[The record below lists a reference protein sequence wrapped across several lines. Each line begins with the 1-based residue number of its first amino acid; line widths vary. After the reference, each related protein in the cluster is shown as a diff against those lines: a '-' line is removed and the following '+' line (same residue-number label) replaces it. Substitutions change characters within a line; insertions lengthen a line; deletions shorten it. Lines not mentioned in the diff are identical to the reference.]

1 MAKGKHAAHSQKK
14 PAKKQEDQQVGA
26 QAPTTDKYAAALDA
40 LAEPQAQPG
49 PGEGPLFPDEG
60 ETDGTAEALATLGGA
75 AGSPDPLSNLPL
87 IDETAVAPSPVV
99 TSAPTF
105 AAGAPEPP
113 RRSVAGTVAK
123 VLVGLAVVVG
133 AAYVGGA
140 TYLQDH
146 FLPNTTLDGH
156 DVSLM
161 TIDEAATFADDEL
174 GSYTAHVEGQ
184 GLDLQIAP
192 ADAGLAID
200 TLGETRAAHDQL
212 NRWQWP
218 LDILGDHVLTTP
230 RAVKVDDAKLA
241 QTLAEPI
248 EAINANATAPVNAT
262 MAYVEESGAFE
273 VIPEKMGTGV
283 DANAVLTI
291 VRKGLVALQADIH
304 IDESVLAAPEVTSD
318 DEHLNTAAER
328 ANFFIQGGIELSHD
342 GEVVDRVE
350 PDTIRDWI
358 VLDDDLNATFDSS
371 HVTEWCRGPFSERHD
386 TVAIKRTYTRPDGRT
401 FTVEGG
407 TYGWCVDG
415 AALAQLLIKAIET
428 GSREPVEIPFIVE
441 AERWVE
447 LGQQDWGDTY
457 IDLSIS
463 EQHMRFYVNGEL
475 KLESD
480 VVTGRVSD
488 NHPTPTG
495 VYYINGNKGTKQK
508 LIGLDEDGDKKPD
521 YENEVDWWMPF
532 INNMVAF
539 HDASWRSSFGGQIYV
554 DNGSHGCVNLPPEVA
569 KQLYELAPVGTV
581 VVVHD

>member
-40 LAEPQAQPG
+40 LAEPQGQPSS
-49 PGEGPLFPDEG
+49 GEGPLFPDEG

-241 QTLAEPI
+241 QTLA
-248 EAINANATAPVNAT
+248 
-262 MAYVEESGAFE
+262 
-273 VIPEKMGTGV
+273 
-283 DANAVLTI
+283 
-291 VRKGLVALQADIH
+291 
-304 IDESVLAAPEVTSD
+304 
-318 DEHLNTAAER
+318 
-328 ANFFIQGGIELSHD
+328 
-342 GEVVDRVE
+342 
-350 PDTIRDWI
+350 
-358 VLDDDLNATFDSS
+358 
-371 HVTEWCRGPFSERHD
+371 
-386 TVAIKRTYTRPDGRT
+386 
-401 FTVEGG
+401 
-407 TYGWCVDG
+407 
-415 AALAQLLIKAIET
+415 
-428 GSREPVEIPFIVE
+428 
-441 AERWVE
+441 
-447 LGQQDWGDTY
+447 
-457 IDLSIS
+457 
-463 EQHMRFYVNGEL
+463 
-475 KLESD
+475 
-480 VVTGRVSD
+480 
-488 NHPTPTG
+488 
-495 VYYINGNKGTKQK
+495 
-508 LIGLDEDGDKKPD
+508 
-521 YENEVDWWMPF
+521 
-532 INNMVAF
+532 
-539 HDASWRSSFGGQIYV
+539 
-554 DNGSHGCVNLPPEVA
+554 
-569 KQLYELAPVGTV
+569 
-581 VVVHD
+581 